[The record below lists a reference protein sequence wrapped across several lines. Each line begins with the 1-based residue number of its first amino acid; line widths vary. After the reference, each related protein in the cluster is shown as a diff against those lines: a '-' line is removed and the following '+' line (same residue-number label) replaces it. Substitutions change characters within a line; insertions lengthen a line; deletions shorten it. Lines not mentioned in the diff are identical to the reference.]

1 MVKVR
6 CLRCGGRADGDTPA
20 EASMRIDHSIGLGIG
35 KPCLGYPKAPTEVV
49 EKGTEQPK
57 EKPPVEIK
65 AKVAE
70 LKSED
75 KPKPKKK
82 STKKD

>member
-6 CLRCGGRADGDTPA
+6 CLRCGGRAEGSTEQ
-20 EASMRIDHSIGLGIG
+20 EASMRIDHSVGLGIG

-49 EKGTEQPK
+49 QAGT
-57 EKPPVEIK
+57 EKPPVEIQ
-65 AKVAE
+65 AKPAE

-82 STKKD
+82 SVKKD

>member
-6 CLRCGGRADGDTPA
+6 CQRCGGKAEGSTLE
-20 EASMRIDHSIGLGIG
+20 EASMRIDHAIGLGIG
-35 KPCLGYPKAPTEVV
+35 KPCLGYPKAIVEPISDTER
-49 EKGTEQPK
+49 PK

-65 AKVAE
+65 TKE

-75 KPKPKKK
+75 KTKNKKK
-82 STKKD
+82 SKKDS

>member
-6 CLRCGGRADGDTPA
+6 CLRCGGKA
-20 EASMRIDHSIGLGIG
+20 EGSSEQEANMRIDHSIGLGIG
-35 KPCLGYPKAPTEVV
+35 KPCLGYPHAPTTV
-49 EKGTEQPK
+49 ETGTEQPK

-65 AKVAE
+65 AKVTE
-70 LKSED
+70 LKSVD

>member
-6 CLRCGGRADGDTPA
+6 CLRCGGKA
-20 EASMRIDHSIGLGIG
+20 EGSSEQEAVMRIDHSIGLGIG
-35 KPCLGYPKAPTEVV
+35 KPCVGYPNAVTAVV
-49 EKGTEQPK
+49 HGSTEQPK

-65 AKVAE
+65 AKVAG
-70 LKSED
+70 LKSVD

-82 STKKD
+82 SVKKD